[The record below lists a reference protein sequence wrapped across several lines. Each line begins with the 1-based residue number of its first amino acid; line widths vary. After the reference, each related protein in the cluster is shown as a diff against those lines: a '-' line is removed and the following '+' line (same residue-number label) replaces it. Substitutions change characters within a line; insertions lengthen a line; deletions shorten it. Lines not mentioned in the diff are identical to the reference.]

1 VDTQAQLSK
10 KIVRKEKR
18 EKRGKNKQ
26 ERKLSSTIT
35 KCPQVDWVIIANVH
49 MADFILSP
57 IMADRDLENLCL
69 TVFEG
74 VVSGDQLLGK
84 VKVFSCLFDTQET
97 RMEALYIV
105 PRNLRKIGE
114 LFGLTCPV
122 RHSCDNFLL
131 LLHTMTSKKSE

>member
-49 MADFILSP
+49 MVDFILSP
-57 IMADRDLENLCL
+57 IMVDRDLENLCL

-84 VKVFSCLFDTQET
+84 VKVFSCLFDT
-97 RMEALYIV
+97 
-105 PRNLRKIGE
+105 
-114 LFGLTCPV
+114 
-122 RHSCDNFLL
+122 
-131 LLHTMTSKKSE
+131 